1 MTVSRVVS
9 LARSSGL
16 CRIFAACVVVVLLSG
31 ISFAFG
37 QQARK
42 TVDQITDFSATAA
55 SGMFRFAP
63 DLVRVAPG
71 ETVTFLNSRGS
82 HTVKT
87 QKGLWPE
94 GTPPIDIAGQ
104 LRADVPFDE
113 PGLYGVICGRH
124 GKYGMVM
131 LVAVGD
137 VEVTAEDMEKVD
149 TLRVSAL
156 AKEGYRRLLSAVAE

>member
-1 MTVSRVVS
+1 MILSRLVSRPRS
-9 LARSSGL
+9 RRFGYALAAGLFVAASGAL
-16 CRIFAACVVVVLLSG
+16 GFALAK
-31 ISFAFG
+31 
-37 QQARK
+37 QAVR
-42 TVDQITDFSATAA
+42 TVDQITDFSASAA

-63 DLVRVAPG
+63 DLVRIAPG

-87 QKGLWPE
+87 QRGLWPE
-94 GTPPIDIAGQ
+94 GTPKVDIAGQ
-104 LRADVPFDE
+104 LRAEVPFDQ

-137 VEVTAEDMEKVD
+137 VEVTDDDLAKVD
-149 TLRVSAL
+149 SLRISAL
-156 AKEGYRRLLSAVAE
+156 AKDGFRRLLSAVAE

>member
-1 MTVSRVVS
+1 MILSRFNSSAQDGWFRSALAASLVMT
-9 LARSSGL
+9 
-16 CRIFAACVVVVLLSG
+16 
-31 ISFAFG
+31 AFG
-37 QQARK
+37 LLGFALAAQGPK

-94 GTPPIDIAGQ
+94 GTPRIDIAGQ
-104 LRADVPFDE
+104 LRAEVPFNE

-137 VEVTAEDMEKVD
+137 VEVTAEDIEEVD
-149 TLRVSAL
+149 SFRISAL
-156 AKEGYRRLLSAVAE
+156 AKKGFRRLLSEVTD

>member
-1 MTVSRVVS
+1 MAAATA
-9 LARSSGL
+9 AR
-16 CRIFAACVVVVLLSG
+16 
-31 ISFAFG
+31 ISA
-37 QQARK
+37 
-42 TVDQITDFSATAA
+42 SAA

-63 DLVRVAPG
+63 DLVRIAPG

-94 GTPPIDIAGQ
+94 GAPTVDIAGQ
-104 LRADVPFDE
+104 LSTDVPFDE

-137 VEVTAEDMEKVD
+137 VEVTADDMAKVESFGI
-149 TLRVSAL
+149 SAL
-156 AKEGYRRLLSAVAE
+156 AKAGFRRLLSAVAE

>member
-1 MTVSRVVS
+1 MILSRLVPS
-9 LARSSGL
+9 
-16 CRIFAACVVVVLLSG
+16 
-31 ISFAFG
+31 
-37 QQARK
+37 ARK
-42 TVDQITDFSATAA
+42 RRYLGAIAASLYLATCGAVGVVFAKEVLATVDQLTDFSASAA

-63 DLVRVAPG
+63 DLVRVEPG

-87 QKGLWPE
+87 QRGFWPE
-94 GTPPIDIAGQ
+94 GAPTVNIAGQ
-104 LRADVPFDE
+104 LRVDVPFDE

-137 VEVTAEDMEKVD
+137 VEVTAEDMAKVE
-149 TLRVSAL
+149 TLRVSEL
-156 AKEGYRRLLSAVAE
+156 AKAGFRRLLSEVAE